1 MSHWSRRDVLRIS
14 AGAATATAIPIA
26 VVGVASSGSS
36 AAPVAEAP
44 LAPLTEAE
52 LEQSVTGRVMVCVHD
67 ARAGT
72 VSLLQGNREVIVQ
85 DHQLV
90 ARLMRAAKV

>member
-1 MSHWSRRDVLRIS
+1 MSHWSRRDVLRIT

-36 AAPVAEAP
+36 AAPAEAAV
-44 LAPLTEAE
+44 APLTEAE

-72 VSLLQGNREVIVQ
+72 VSLLQGNREKIIQ
-85 DHQLV
+85 DRQLV
-90 ARLMRAAKV
+90 ARLMRAAKA